1 MQKELKTQFTELQIY
16 GKYYSFVLF
25 VKLVLITN
33 EWKETLNPYFH
44 IFKDCLDSIFA
55 KRTSNILK

>member
-25 VKLVLITN
+25 VKLILITN
-33 EWKETLNPYFH
+33 EWKESLNPYFH
-44 IFKDCLDSIFA
+44 IFKAYLESVYR
-55 KRTSNILK
+55 KRT